1 MVTRIRQGNARPL
14 LALFALLAYL
24 ALPGLGVGTVESAFA
39 QAADDLARAREH
51 YEFAEFDQALA
62 ILDGMI
68 ARGGLTD
75 ERRLDAHVLQARCH
89 VGLGNAR
96 LAAEAFCSALAIDPD
111 WRPDPVFFPRS
122 ELDAFE
128 AARDRCPEEEPAPTP
143 VPVVTPVAGDEG
155 ESTAW
160 YKKPIVWLGAAAAVV
175 VAVVVAGGGD
185 DDDGGSSLPDPPQP
199 PESSR

>member
-1 MVTRIRQGNARPL
+1 MVTRIRQGNARTP

-24 ALPGLGVGTVESAFA
+24 ALPGLGVGTVGAAFA

-68 ARGGLTD
+68 ARGGLAD
-75 ERRLDAHVLQARCH
+75 ERRRDAHVLQARCH
-89 VGLGNAR
+89 VGLGNSR

-111 WRPDPVFFPRS
+111 WRPDSVFFPRS

-128 AARDRCPEEEPAPTP
+128 AARARCPEQEPAPEP
-143 VPVVTPVAGDEG
+143 APVVTPVAGNDG
-155 ESTAW
+155 GSTAW

-185 DDDGGSSLPDPPQP
+185 DDDDDSLPGPPQP